1 MFGAEE
7 RGIDK
12 KDGKNINTFIEGKVS
27 YMATGHMC
35 TFRYHTHFKL
45 HFTHNLGE
53 KP

>member
-27 YMATGHMC
+27 YMATD
-35 TFRYHTHFKL
+35 RYHTHFKL